1 MFKYNPFKTEII
13 RTKVPDNTRTTVY
26 KCGDLIDL
34 CRGPHVRHT
43 GQVKAMKCINHSAT
57 QWLAKEGNDQLQ
69 RLYGVSFPDKS
80 MMKVWEENRQKAR
93 ERDHR
98 IIGEKQKLVSFRHM
112 DDQRQISTES
122 FEQKSLADD
131 ETNSLAQGY

>member
-1 MFKYNPFKTEII
+1 MFKYNPFKSEII

-26 KCGDLIDL
+26 RCGDLIDL

-43 GQVKAMKCINHSAT
+43 GQVKSMKCINHSAT

-69 RLYGVSFPDKS
+69 RMYGVSFPDKA
-80 MMKVWEENRQKAR
+80 MMKVWEENRQKAK

-98 IIGEKQKLVSFRHM
+98 LIGEKQKLVSNLCPQTTDTHTPS
-112 DDQRQISTES
+112 IANKHTN
-122 FEQKSLADD
+122 D